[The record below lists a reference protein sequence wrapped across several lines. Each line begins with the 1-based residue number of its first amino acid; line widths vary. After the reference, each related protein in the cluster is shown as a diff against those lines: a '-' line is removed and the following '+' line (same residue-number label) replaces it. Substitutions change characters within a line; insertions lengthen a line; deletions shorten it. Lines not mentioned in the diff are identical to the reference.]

1 MELPLSPITQAKLAQ
16 SFSPREGE
24 TRLGQK
30 VRLLPGA
37 ASYMDAL
44 TQAKAAGARFAI
56 IGIKEDLGPRANLGQ
71 GGANQAFA
79 AMLPALLNLQSNRF
93 LSGEECLLLGKSPR
107 LPMLPMIVSNS
118 DKRWSLWISRSSK
131 P

>member
-44 TQAKAAGARFAI
+44 TQAKAAAPVLPLSVSRRT
-56 IGIKEDLGPRANLGQ
+56 LGPGQ
-71 GGANQAFA
+71 IWDKAVPTRPLMLCCRRCLICNPTAF
-79 AMLPALLNLQSNRF
+79 
-93 LSGEECLLLGKSPR
+93 
-107 LPMLPMIVSNS
+107 
-118 DKRWSLWISRSSK
+118 
-131 P
+131 